1 MFGSGKQTGNKVIQR
16 WGFAESDK
24 EVTIW
29 LWLRGGIMI

>member
-16 WGFAESDK
+16 QTLGGFAESDK

-29 LWLRGGIMI
+29 L